1 MRALLRPL
9 LHSANKSAPDS
20 IREAYR
26 DIFHFRISSALRMRF
41 HLLIR
46 NVRVTIGISRTRELI
61 ARNAS
66 SRPNRFVIVHPRP
79 LSSTAPRGR
88 ALIDMPEVIA
98 TRTRLFQFQPDTTFS
113 PLDQFVKLFLRL
125 KISIYVFIQPTL
137 FRSTRNQAKIKRSV
151 EN

>member
-9 LHSANKSAPDS
+9 LHSADKSAPDS
-20 IREAYR
+20 IREAR

-88 ALIDMPEVIA
+88 ALIDMPEVIT

>member
-9 LHSANKSAPDS
+9 LHSADKSAPDS
-20 IREAYR
+20 IREAR

-98 TRTRLFQFQPDTTFS
+98 TRTRLFQFQPDTFS